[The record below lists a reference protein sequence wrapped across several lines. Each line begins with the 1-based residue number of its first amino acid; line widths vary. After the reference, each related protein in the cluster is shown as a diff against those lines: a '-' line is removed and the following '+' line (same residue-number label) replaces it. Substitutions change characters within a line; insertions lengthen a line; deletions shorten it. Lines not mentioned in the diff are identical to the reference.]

1 MTQKVVSME
10 IPAGIQRDGTVFDSP
25 CYVDG
30 KWMRFQRG
38 RPRKMGGYDG
48 IFLNASGISRGM
60 AMTAVNG
67 FNYVVSGYNNGL
79 QQWITGPSGGVGSG
93 PYNYT
98 LNNFTANPNNLW
110 QFDIAYDST
119 GNNTNN
125 LVAHPGQNLTYITST
140 VNTPVLY
147 GEFPGSTG
155 SLTMSKVG
163 VFTASGA
170 TAITS
175 TTFTLAANNVRVG
188 AGQAITGT
196 GIPSGTTV
204 LSVVGTAV
212 TMSAAATATGTITAT
227 FDNNIAVSGGCVVIH
242 PYLFVYGNNGL
253 IQNSSAGD
261 FSNWVAADANANNVA
276 TGKIVKGLPI
286 RGGSTSPSG
295 LFWAADAL
303 IRVSFQPSTVGGV
316 NYYWG
321 YDLVSSQTSIMSS
334 SSVIE
339 YDGIFYW
346 AGVDRFLMYNGVVQ
360 EIPNNNNQNYFF
372 DNINLQQR
380 QKVWC
385 TKIPRWGEIWWFYPK
400 GDATECT
407 DAVIYNVRDKTWYDA
422 GQAVGA
428 RRSAGVFSEV
438 FPKPIWGGNEA
449 NSAGTYT
456 LWQHET
462 GVDQVYLTNVD
473 AVQSYFETYSIG
485 TLGGLVGTQQQPGDN
500 LWTRLERIEPDF
512 VQEGDMTVVVTG
524 QGYADDTIV
533 ESEPYVFSPN
543 TRKIDMREQRRE
555 MRLRFE
561 SNTFNGDYQTGRVIL
576 SLTTGDVRSTGNP

>member
-10 IPAGIQRDGTVFDSP
+10 VPPGIQRDGTVFDSP
-25 CYVDG
+25 CFVDG

-38 RPRKMGGYDG
+38 RPRKIGGYEG

-93 PYNYT
+93 PYNYS
-98 LNNFTANPNNLW
+98 LSNFTSSPDNLW